1 MLQRGRPPRRADSP
15 ATLIVSASL
24 SARFNGAALRG
35 GRIARV
41 KAPVPLQGSRL
52 QRGRPPRR
60 ADRCHALGFEFGA
73 QLLQR
78 GRPPRRADRCHALG
92 FEFGAQL
99 LQRGRPPRRADSSVS
114 CSDVSVSPGFNGA
127 ALRGGRIA
135 TVLSSRSFTQPGLQR
150 GRPPRRADRHDYLNT
165 QHADFMLQ
173 RGRPPRRADS
183 IQGQGPA
190 TQHAPASTGPPSE
203 EGG

>member
-41 KAPVPLQGSRL
+41 KAPVPLQGSR
-52 QRGRPPRR
+52 
-60 ADRCHALGFEFGA
+60 
-73 QLLQR
+73 LQR